1 MLVMVCEIPDVVPA
15 KLLPRSRLF
24 IKLPPEYA
32 PLVTIPKIRTTM
44 MAMLLHPSCVMTN
57 RKVAHPI
64 LPVATNGR
72 KLNYQFCIFTVIY
85 NYTTFKKNKG
95 KTIILT

>member
-1 MLVMVCEIPDVVPA
+1 MLVTVCEIPDVVPA

-32 PLVTIPKIRTTM
+32 PLVTIPKTRTTM
-44 MAMLLHPSCVMTN
+44 MAVLLHPICVMTN

-64 LPVATNGR
+64 LPEKANGR
-72 KLNYQFCIFTVIY
+72 KLKFLSVLCIFCDITY
-85 NYTTFKKNKG
+85 NYTTI
-95 KTIILT
+95 T